1 MTNRRI
7 VPGQTHYGPFHSLFG
22 EMDKIES
29 LLASPQTSKNYPPH
43 NIVRVDE
50 STLRIEVAVAG
61 IDPEAIVV
69 ERLPSDN
76 VLRVKYNKPK
86 EIETEDVEYIS
97 HGISSRSFDLKF
109 ALSPQFVWSVK
120 DAKSHNGILSVVLKG
135 ELPLEQRPEIIKINV
150 V

>member
-7 VPGQTHYGPFHSLFG
+7 VPGQTQYNPFQSLLE
-22 EMDKIES
+22 EMDRIDS
-29 LLASPQTSKNYPPH
+29 ALTPQTSKNYPPH
-43 NIVRVDE
+43 NIIREDD

-76 VLRVKYNKPK
+76 QLRIKYNKPK
-86 EIETEDVEYIS
+86 EENEVTYIS

-109 ALSPQFVWSVK
+109 ALSPQYQWTVK
-120 DAKSHNGILSVVLKG
+120 EAKSHNGILSVVLRG
-135 ELPLEQRPEIIKINV
+135 ELPPEQRPEVIKINV